1 MKSIRLYFQNI
12 LRDVIITSWN
22 FWSTM
27 KPSPTNKFP
36 ISSNEFIFK
45 RGIKQS
51 LRVGN
56 YLKFLTNI
64 MWILWKI
71 HLEKSG
77 NIFETE
83 QGTELMKQSFLG
95 HSSISSISPFQP
107 SVTFRI
113 ETGHLI
119 CSTNQL
125 TGFYTHFNT
134 GLKSVI
140 RNPSIQHL
148 TYGNEICV
156 MTPSEILKFLKEID
170 IKRTV
175 VFHMIPPKL
184 FKKPA

>member
-95 HSSISSISPFQP
+95 HSSISAAQISWLVSI
-107 SVTFRI
+107 RI
-113 ETGHLI
+113 
-119 CSTNQL
+119 STLGWNRLYEIHQ
-125 TGFYTHFNT
+125 F
-134 GLKSVI
+134 
-140 RNPSIQHL
+140 SI
-148 TYGNEICV
+148 
-156 MTPSEILKFLKEID
+156 
-170 IKRTV
+170 
-175 VFHMIPPKL
+175 
-184 FKKPA
+184 